1 LAAAGSDTK
10 AKATD
15 KPIEEAVAD
24 SPFFLIIS
32 FFPLVGAGAG
42 HLPATCMTLNM
53 RDLLTMVVHQ
63 GKVGKSKGSALR

>member
-15 KPIEEAVAD
+15 RPIEKAVAD

-32 FFPLVGAGAG
+32 FSLWWE
-42 HLPATCMTLNM
+42 PAPAIC
-53 RDLLTMVVHQ
+53 RQ
-63 GKVGKSKGSALR
+63 PA